1 MKLEKDDQ
9 FDLQYRLGHVSSHS
23 ELIAFSKDKVN
34 NMVEYQKVLK
44 ECTSN
49 ENWNI
54 SNSKLQILADHSF
67 NW

>member
-23 ELIAFSKDKVN
+23 AFIAFSKDKVN

>member
-1 MKLEKDDQ
+1 MPPACKPPLPSLSLMID
-9 FDLQYRLGHVSSHS
+9 RLC
-23 ELIAFSKDKVN
+23 SKDKVN

-54 SNSKLQILADHSF
+54 ANSKLQVLADHSF